1 MSRPRFSEALVMRRH
16 DLGLSLEQASRILKL
31 RRDVLVAFEEGD
43 YDHMPQSGY
52 AQGMLSSYAR
62 YLGLNAR
69 AVRA

>member
-52 AQGMLSSYAR
+52 AQGML
-62 YLGLNAR
+62 
-69 AVRA
+69 